1 MKSIKSYVMII
12 SQLHLLIL
20 SDFEVKATS
29 CKNLFL
35 SLYMIFLYILW
46 LFISVLKT

>member
-29 CKNLFL
+29 CKNLF
-35 SLYMIFLYILW
+35 YHYIWFFYVFYGYL
-46 LFISVLKT
+46 L